1 MLFACGNVGAAAYAM
16 RGDYARLNF
25 PHQRHGLQG
34 GSSGTGDSDV
44 TSSASPAENLMSSTL
59 ETKLQGIPYHT
70 SLRAKSEGDNSHPH
84 SEPDQYNI
92 GLPIPQQPQSP
103 TSAQRSEI
111 TCSANAGVDV
121 HHFHFR
127 QDGGYNSSSSA
138 CFRSLP
144 SSPSSDGFQFLASSP
159 GSDANSNITTSYQGS
174 SINSFDIDNLLSIPN
189 SPTVDMSWDVFLDEP
204 LKTLPG
210 SSSAVGVPRK
220 QVHTVSSATLS
231 PARAYNVWRQCLNGT
246 VSEQNDSEGC
256 PASRN

>member
-1 MLFACGNVGAAAYAM
+1 MLFACGNVGAAAYKL

-25 PHQRHGLQG
+25 PRPRHGDQG
-34 GSSGTGDSDV
+34 GSARSGDSDV
-44 TSSASPAENLMSSTL
+44 TSSASPTENLISSIL

-92 GLPIPQQPQSP
+92 GLPIPQQQQSP
-103 TSAQRSEI
+103 TSVQRSES

-127 QDGGYNSSSSA
+127 QGGGYNSSSS
-138 CFRSLP
+138 P
-144 SSPSSDGFQFLASSP
+144 SCHEPPFSPSSDGFQFCASSP
-159 GSDANSNITTSYQGS
+159 GSDANSNTTTSHQGS
-174 SINSFDIDNLLSIPN
+174 NIGSFDIDNLLNFPN
-189 SPTVDMSWDVFLDEP
+189 SPTVDMSWDVCLNEP

-210 SSSAVGVPRK
+210 SSSAVGVSTK
-220 QVHTVSSATLS
+220 QVHIVSSATLS
-231 PARAYNVWRQCLNGT
+231 PPRAYNVWRKCLNGT
-246 VSEQNDSEGC
+246 VSKRNDSKDY